1 MIKESIGGGDTLVDK
16 DILFGM
22 NIVVLAGFA
31 VMAIAINLSRN
42 RTVRPLLGIA
52 MMAAGTLLV
61 FLGLYMRSAAH

>member
-1 MIKESIGGGDTLVDK
+1 MIKESIGGGGTVVDK

-52 MMAAGTLLV
+52 MMAAGTVLV
-61 FLGLYMRSAAH
+61 FLGLYMRGAAH

>member
-1 MIKESIGGGDTLVDK
+1 VIKESIGGGGTVVDK

-52 MMAAGTLLV
+52 MMAAGTVLV
-61 FLGLYMRSAAH
+61 FLGLYMRGAAH